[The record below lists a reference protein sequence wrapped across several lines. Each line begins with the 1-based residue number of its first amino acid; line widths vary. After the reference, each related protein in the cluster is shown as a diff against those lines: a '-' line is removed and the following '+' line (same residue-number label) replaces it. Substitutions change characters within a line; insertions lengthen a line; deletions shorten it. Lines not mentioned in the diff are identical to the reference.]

1 MEQNLIKK
9 VIINQKKKKK
19 TKNLNKIMIQFYK
32 NNYNYKKI
40 YKTNQNRLIK
50 KMMKIMNKI

>member
-9 VIINQKKKKK
+9 VKINQKKKKK

>member
-19 TKNLNKIMIQFYK
+19 TKNLNKTMIQFYK

-50 KMMKIMNKI
+50 KMMKIINKI